1 MRLTESIRF
10 LTSFAPVLG
19 IVAKPE
25 TKPNGVTA
33 VVRVRGDEEWIEP
46 SLLSIRDFADEIIVL
61 DNKASTKTLESLD
74 QLKSHLGDLLKCET
88 YHDLDI
94 YQLSNLGL
102 RKAQFRWV
110 VRWDADFVAHTN
122 GKGDIRNLRLH
133 LLQLDPRR
141 YYLVYLAAV
150 ELAGDLFHQF
160 PDLRTRSDGQIHT
173 ASRWAAYIPVLRR
186 LEVSAVP
193 LPDRILREGSILKIT
208 KESLKVPKFYQ
219 ILRWNEAIYFHV
231 NVKSAWHTLNRYF
244 WLEWLGHGNFRTY
257 PTLESYT
264 LNQIQDRWG
273 ISDPEDAARFFMRHY
288 CQGLDVYHSKLCG
301 SYPELLRPFLER
313 PKYLVQY
320 KDREIIGRTEIS

>member
-1 MRLTESIRF
+1 MRLTGSIRF

-133 LLQLDPRR
+133 LLQL
-141 YYLVYLAAV
+141 A
-150 ELAGDLFHQF
+150 
-160 PDLRTRSDGQIHT
+160 DLRTRSDGQIHT

-193 LPDRILREGSILKIT
+193 LPDRILREGSTLKIT

-231 NVKSAWHTLNRYF
+231 NVKTAWHTLNRYF
-244 WLEWLGHGNFRTY
+244 WLEWLGQGNFRTY

-264 LNQIQDRWG
+264 LSQIQDRWG

>member
-1 MRLTESIRF
+1 MRLTETIRF
-10 LTSFAPVLG
+10 LASFAPVLG

-33 VVRVRGDEEWIEP
+33 IVRVRGDEEWIEP
-46 SLLSIRDFADEIIVL
+46 SLLSIEDFADEIIVL
-61 DNKASTKTLESLD
+61 DNKASAKTLESLD
-74 QLKSHLGDLLKCET
+74 KLKGNLGDLLKYKR
-88 YHDLDI
+88 YHDLNI
-94 YQLSNLGL
+94 YHLSNLGL
-102 RKAQFRWV
+102 EKAQFRWV

-122 GKGDIRNLRLH
+122 GKGDIRNLRRY
-133 LLQLDPRR
+133 LLELDPRR

-160 PDLRTRSDGQIHT
+160 PDLRIRSDGQIHT
-173 ASRWAAYIPVLRR
+173 ASRCATYVPDLRT

-193 LPDRILREGSILKIT
+193 SPDRILRKSSTLKIS
-208 KESLKVPKFYQ
+208 KESLKVPKYFK
-219 ILRWNEAIYFHV
+219 ILRWREATYFHV

-244 WLEWLGHGNFRTY
+244 WLEWLGQANFRTY
-257 PTLESYT
+257 PTLVSYT
-264 LNQIQDRWG
+264 LSKIQDRWG

-288 CQGLDVYHSKLCG
+288 CQSLDLYDSKLCG

-320 KDREIIGRTEIS
+320 KDREIIGRIEV